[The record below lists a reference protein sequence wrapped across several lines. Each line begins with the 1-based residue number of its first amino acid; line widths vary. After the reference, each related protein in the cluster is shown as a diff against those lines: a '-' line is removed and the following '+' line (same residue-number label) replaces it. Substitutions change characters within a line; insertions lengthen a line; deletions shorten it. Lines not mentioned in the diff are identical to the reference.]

1 MSANN
6 GLDGVLTLQATP
18 SVFYNECEIVFKLD
32 WKGVAQLPSDVN
44 VQVNIRTLY
53 TSHYTLYSTLY
64 TVHCTLYTVHYTLY
78 SIHYTLYTIH

>member
-1 MSANN
+1 MFVQVSANN

-44 VQVNIRTLY
+44 VQVTIGFKDKIFIFTDATL
-53 TSHYTLYSTLY
+53 L
-64 TVHCTLYTVHYTLY
+64 CP
-78 SIHYTLYTIH
+78 

>member
-1 MSANN
+1 MFVQVSANN

-44 VQVNIRTLY
+44 VQVTIGFIFTDATL
-53 TSHYTLYSTLY
+53 L
-64 TVHCTLYTVHYTLY
+64 CP
-78 SIHYTLYTIH
+78 

>member
-44 VQVNIRTLY
+44 VQVTICFKDKIFIFIDATL
-53 TSHYTLYSTLY
+53 L
-64 TVHCTLYTVHYTLY
+64 CP
-78 SIHYTLYTIH
+78 

>member
-53 TSHYTLYSTLY
+53 T
-64 TVHCTLYTVHYTLY
+64 
-78 SIHYTLYTIH
+78 IHYTLYTIHYTLYTTHYTLHTVH